1 MPINTPL
8 VVDGPNFINR
18 LLDLGIAPVHLSR
31 QLSLRGLVNY
41 LNIQLAELPDPI
53 SPCISAEFVCSP
65 KKFGSGS
72 RKFAQEHQD
81 SMLNRFRSEIGVFV
95 DVVNIPG
102 SSEKGVDTTIAGKLE
117 DYASHSDAII
127 LASADRDYIPT
138 LHRLRR
144 KTRILL
150 VSVKGDP
157 PIDLQN
163 EAYTTLTIGD
173 DVAHLFTY
181 SYPRY
186 HIDDLN
192 AETCAVLYS
201 ESDNRILN
209 QLRVDG
215 DGTVYISKDYVGSA
229 NLDGV
234 RFRFETWASHTGY
247 TGPLAASDQEY
258 ISREL
263 ANIKKAWSMERKGYI
278 DWLP

>member
-1 MPINTPL
+1 M
-8 VVDGPNFINR
+8 
-18 LLDLGIAPVHLSR
+18 
-31 QLSLRGLVNY
+31 
-41 LNIQLAELPDPI
+41 
-53 SPCISAEFVCSP
+53 
-65 KKFGSGS
+65 
-72 RKFAQEHQD
+72 
-81 SMLNRFRSEIGVFV
+81 FV
-95 DVVNIPG
+95 DVVSIPG

-117 DYASHSDAII
+117 EYASHSDAII

-150 VSVKGDP
+150 VSVKGAA
-157 PIDLQN
+157 PIELQN

-173 DVAHLFTY
+173 NLAHLFTY

-192 AETCAVLYS
+192 AQTCAVLYS
-201 ESDNRILN
+201 ESDDRVRN
-209 QLRVDG
+209 QLRVDD
-215 DGTVYISKDYVGSA
+215 DGTVYISKDYVGSEE
-229 NLDGV
+229 LVGV
-234 RFRFETWASHTGY
+234 RFRFETWACYGGY
-247 TGPLAASDQEY
+247 VGLLAASDQED